1 MDNLVKTLKVLA
13 RVSGETNLL
22 QYADRIE
29 LKRQR
34 SGHYRLYVACIANTP
49 LDGEKGTQEAATP
62 EGFTANPY
70 RKGGFLTSV
79 SFADDEE
86 PQGRK

>member
-1 MDNLVKTLKVLA
+1 MDNLKKALTTLD
-13 RVSGETNLL
+13 RVSTSTNLL
-22 QYADRIE
+22 NYADRVE

-34 SGHYRLYVACIANTP
+34 SGHYRLYIACIPNTP
-49 LDGEKGTQEAATP
+49 LAAEKGTQEAATP
-62 EGFTANPY
+62 DGFTANPY

-79 SFADDEE
+79 SFADDTE